1 MSDDSDLPRKKLE
14 AIRKFNFKYWNSY
27 KPNTF
32 RDLIIYGWPNTYDSI
47 LDERSAKNLTNFYKY
62 IYEKNKADELTDEDK
77 HKLYQFFH
85 TLEEEAQK
93 TDDIDYDGE
102 KLHNIYFVNL
112 FDYHRR
118 AEGIK
123 RRRKKR
129 SSKLRHKTTK
139 RKTRRRKTR
148 RRK

>member
-1 MSDDSDLPRKKLE
+1 MSDDRDLPRKKLE

-32 RDLIIYGWPNTYDSI
+32 RDLIIYGWPNIYDSI
-47 LDERSAKNLTNFYKY
+47 LDERSAKNLATFYKY
-62 IYEKNKADELTDEDK
+62 IYEKNKNGNLTDEDK

-93 TDDIDYDGE
+93 TDDVDYDGE
-102 KLHNIYFVNL
+102 KLHNIYFVKL
-112 FDYHRR
+112 FDYHHR

-123 RRRKKR
+123 RRRKSRRKR
-129 SSKLRHKTTK
+129 RFSK
-139 RKTRRRKTR
+139 RRRKTR